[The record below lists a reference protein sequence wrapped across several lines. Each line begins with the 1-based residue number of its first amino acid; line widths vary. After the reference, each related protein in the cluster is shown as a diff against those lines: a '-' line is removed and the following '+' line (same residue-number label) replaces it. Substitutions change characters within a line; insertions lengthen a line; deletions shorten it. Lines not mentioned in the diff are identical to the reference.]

1 MAKNR
6 EGSID
11 LFGPVQAKTEDGIVA
26 HADGIAVEYD
36 ENDKPSKTLDE
47 LIDEIHTALEENSG
61 GSSTEGDSFVTVNK
75 LPEIIVQ
82 LPGTPTPTGE
92 SVYIENLYFNTNLS
106 VEEVTNI
113 ILNYCEEN
121 NLYTQYG
128 TASIGYINGS
138 SSEKTINI
146 EIKSSG
152 GICIRDGRGPSYY
165 IYWCNEEYANS
176 NMGSWNIT
184 RVGWQDFANPLVID
198 ENINAPYKPMELF
211 STTPSGEGFNPAI
224 KEEKLYRL
232 VHKEEPKW
240 MGTPI
245 PNTGKENGFY
255 FNISLSV
262 EEVEKIINT
271 LDFSNGAEYQ
281 VMWFNT
287 GMTSDDIKIEKYE
300 DGAMR
305 ITAASSS
312 NTYWCNQK
320 YKDNYDT
327 NNYIQNIGWGAGSS
341 SWNDEGYVRL
351 SYEFYSTRYG
361 NPVGDQNDKLSEL
374 LSITPFEYTEGKE
387 ELDGYYRFKNN
398 KWIKVL
404 EENDTVIVSELP
416 TENIDETKIYKITS
430 TEQGQLIGGTPLE
443 LSDGGDRVYIQI
455 NKDTNIY
462 LNTKLT
468 VEEVVSLCQS
478 NITSRGSYSPI
489 YIIAYQTGSSF
500 YYFCG
505 ITVCENIETSGTD
518 YVIYYEPNTN
528 GEYVENTTIL
538 FTSNASGKYS
548 FTGWN
553 PDITYPIVLH
563 PLSQG
568 SYCALTGTSKGCIKD
583 PVGFINT
590 LVMYT
595 DPLYYSEGKTNI
607 DYFRHKNNKWFKVLD
622 EPDIVDV
629 KQLPVGNGTV
639 VPNTGFVGKV
649 YVNTSLSDEEV
660 EALIDKLCHVNEENN
675 WSDAY
680 ILAYDTDS
688 IYIELYL
695 YSGYCY
701 DEDDNFIGIGKGIY
715 YYTEHH
721 DANENTW
728 RIDAEGD
735 LWCNDT
741 VAECYGLQKGWQDF
755 ANPIEINKEVQDRWD
770 ENDEEPTLGIY
781 NDQLTDLVSIT
792 PFTPTGNV
800 NKIYR
805 VPPKSVENIPVP
817 SNGHVGKVY
826 FNTSLSVE
834 EVNEILNGLDY
845 VMGVLS
851 APAVAIATNTDM
863 SKGLVIM
870 AYPSDEDYVIMT
882 GEGTL
887 VYIYS
892 LIDNDT
898 RGWLL
903 PEVDLNLDNMLEVIA
918 SQVGM
923 NIQNEKLKNL
933 ISITPFEEPK
943 EEPEYFRKKGDKW
956 IKVLEDTPIV
966 DIDELPPAK
975 VEAGIEWKG
984 TFVPNNTLVETLYFN
999 TELSVKEVEDILKKI
1014 PSEFSESGG
1023 ESYLYRFLTVDT
1035 YSKSINI
1042 FYFPELNGV
1051 PNVYAIMNLDL
1062 SKTFWMSIDDGDIPA
1077 GWRTSTF
1084 NNPYEIK
1091 EIAVHVTNDRNTLP
1105 SGNYN
1110 HFLASLISITPFEQ
1124 EFVKV
1129 PNKDIELDKL
1139 YRVPI
1144 KIGKAWRGT
1153 EVPNINS
1160 DNNYVEQ
1167 LYLNTNL
1174 NIQEV
1179 IDILKTIEYTPIPNS
1194 GEDGTYSVWGKS
1206 SSADGIRI
1214 LYFSGP
1220 YIITNWDMSVIYW
1233 SSVATESIPA
1243 GWQTFD
1249 NPILVNSNIRTDEE
1263 NIGIQ
1268 NHLLTSLFSTT
1279 PFVAYEIKDGT
1290 NIVGYKYNQLVNGE
1304 WKELGSGGNSS
1315 DSTLIIEKTIDD
1327 SMGVTI
1333 TVEEYDLMCT
1343 TQSVLLIINHPQ
1355 VGTYYFRKQ
1364 IVFSDSTDI
1373 GPCIGFKGMYLGYET
1388 TIALLKK
1395 DGQVTYHID
1404 IISHVTD
1411 FELSIQDDYWVQ
1423 NEKALRLNFKIDKE
1437 PASQDVPINTTITS
1451 QSTHEALVTPKAVY
1465 DFVNETVESNIIVEE
1480 LPSATLNATHTGVP
1494 TSGLIEKVYFNTQ
1507 LSNETIG
1514 SIVTHLTYQRLPNSN
1529 YYPLV
1534 AVITNSD
1541 MSNGLTVMKA
1551 ADNYYLISALVNGE
1565 TVRVLDFYEG
1575 VAYWHY
1581 SELEINYEN
1590 MLSVL
1595 APQVGITIQN
1605 DNVFQL
1611 ISITPFHVLDPSIKL
1626 DKTYSVPI
1634 KEDGKVIG
1642 YRRYQC
1648 INGEWK
1654 ELLNNGHIDQSVI
1667 VITKFLGDHDILS
1680 SQFHITDD
1688 EWEIMYNKPCML
1700 HLIGMAGGNV
1710 LLLKEMILDTSV
1722 IFRATL
1728 LFGITIEIEK
1738 TDDGYII
1745 TQDSG
1750 STITHINTFGISG
1763 DALRLE
1769 YLVNADVPKAIEVP
1783 VDTETATDSNSLITS
1798 KAVRNY
1804 IAEYMSANYDNYDEE
1819 EF

>member
-61 GSSTEGDSFVTVNK
+61 GSSTGEDSFVAVNK
-75 LPEIIVQ
+75 LPEI
-82 LPGTPTPTGE
+82 
-92 SVYIENLYFNTNLS
+92 N
-106 VEEVTNI
+106 
-113 ILNYCEEN
+113 
-121 NLYTQYG
+121 
-128 TASIGYINGS
+128 
-138 SSEKTINI
+138 
-146 EIKSSG
+146 
-152 GICIRDGRGPSYY
+152 
-165 IYWCNEEYANS
+165 
-176 NMGSWNIT
+176 
-184 RVGWQDFANPLVID
+184 
-198 ENINAPYKPMELF
+198 
-211 STTPSGEGFNPAI
+211 I
-224 KEEKLYRL
+224 KEEKIYRL
-232 VHKEEPKW
+232 ISKEEPKW
-240 MGTPI
+240 VGTSI
-245 PNTGKENGFY
+245 PNTGKADGFY
-255 FNISLSV
+255 FNISLSI

-271 LDFSNGAEYQ
+271 LDFSNGASDHEYQ

-300 DGAMR
+300 DGAMC
-305 ITAASSS
+305 ITSASGS

-320 YKDNYDT
+320 YKDNYD
-327 NNYIQNIGWGAGSS
+327 NSGSIQTIGWGASAS
-341 SWNDEGYVRL
+341 SWNDEGYVKL
-351 SYEFYSTRYG
+351 YYEFYSTMYD

-374 LSITPFEYTEGKE
+374 LSLTPFEYAEGKE
-387 ELDGYYRFKNN
+387 GLDGYYRFKNN

-404 EENDTVIVSELP
+404 EESDTVIVPELP
-416 TENIDETKIYKITS
+416 IENIDETKIYR
-430 TEQGQLIGGTPLE
+430 LISKGKSKFIGTP
-443 LSDGGDRVYIQI
+443 VP
-455 NKDTNIY
+455 NNIEISEFY
-462 LNTKLT
+462 FNTSLT
-468 VEEVVSLCQS
+468 EEEVEEIINTIDFQDADVRYNSSYEQFEYLLMDF
-478 NITSRGSYSPI
+478 NTSYTNYNLRIFKKDNAFAIQHY
-489 YIIAYQTGSSF
+489 GSS
-500 YYFCG
+500 
-505 ITVCENIETSGTD
+505 SGTYWCNKAWADIQGFESSGWNPNKND
-518 YVIYYEPNTN
+518 YANYSTGHIEYSSTLYPTWSYYEGAWPNEVQVTLN
-528 GEYVENTTIL
+528 VGTQNDKLSGLISLTPIEYVE
-538 FTSNASGKYS
+538 GK
-548 FTGWN
+548 
-553 PDITYPIVLH
+553 DI
-563 PLSQG
+563 
-568 SYCALTGTSKGCIKD
+568 
-583 PVGFINT
+583 F
-590 LVMYT
+590 
-595 DPLYYSEGKTNI
+595 EG
-607 DYFRHKNNKWFKVLD
+607 DFRHKNNKWFKVLD

-639 VPNTGFVGKV
+639 VPNTGFVEKV

-660 EALIDKLCHVNEENN
+660 EALIDKLCPVNEGYD
-675 WSDAY
+675 WSDTY

-695 YSGYCY
+695 YSDYYY

-715 YYTEHH
+715 YYVEHH

-728 RIDAEGD
+728 ITDAEGD
-735 LWCNDT
+735 LWCNDI
-741 VAECYGLQKGWQDF
+741 VAKCYGLQKGWQYF
-755 ANPIEINKEVQDRWD
+755 ANPIEINGEVKDRWD
-770 ENDEEPTLGIY
+770 ENNEEPILGIY

-805 VPPKSVENIPVP
+805 VQPKSVENLPVP

-851 APAVAIATNTDM
+851 APTVAIATNTDM

-870 AYPSDEDYVIMT
+870 AYPSDEDYAIMT
-882 GEGTL
+882 GDGTL

-933 ISITPFEEPK
+933 FSITPFEEPK

-956 IKVLEDTPIV
+956 IKVLEDTPIIDV
-966 DIDELPPAK
+966 DTLPPAK

-984 TFVPNNTLVETLYFN
+984 TVVPNNTLVETLYFN

-1014 PSEFSESGG
+1014 PFEFSESGG
-1023 ESYLYRFLTVDT
+1023 ENYLYRFLTVDT

-1062 SKTFWMSIDDGDIPA
+1062 SKIFWMSIGDGDIPA

-1091 EIAVHVTNDRNTLP
+1091 ETAVHVTNDRNTLP

-1160 DNNYVEQ
+1160 DDNYVEQ

-1179 IDILKTIEYTPIPNS
+1179 IDIIKTIEYTPIPNS

-1233 SSVATESIPA
+1233 ISVATESIPA

-1249 NPILVNSNIRTDEE
+1249 NPIIVNSNIRTDEE

-1279 PFVAYEIKDGT
+1279 PFVEYEVKDGT

-1315 DSTLIIEKTIDD
+1315 DNTLIIEKTMDNTM
-1327 SMGVTI
+1327 SVTI
-1333 TVEEYDLMCT
+1333 TVEEYDLMYDSP
-1343 TQSVLLIINHPQ
+1343 SVLLIINHPIGISYLRKESTFS
-1355 VGTYYFRKQ
+1355 GTYDFPNA
-1364 IVFSDSTDI
+1364 IVFKGIVFGFDSTV
-1373 GPCIGFKGMYLGYET
+1373 GLYKENN
-1388 TIALLKK
+1388 
-1395 DGQVTYHID
+1395 QVSYTHSFTRTMHD
-1404 IISHVTD
+1404 LR
-1411 FELSIQDDYWVQ
+1411 LSIEDGSYVGNDKIL
-1423 NEKALRLNFKIDKE
+1423 KASYQTHDGTWEEYIPID
-1437 PASQDVPINTTITS
+1437 TTITP
-1451 QSTHEALVTPKAVY
+1451 QSTHEALVTPKAVH
-1465 DFVNETVESNIIVEE
+1465 DFINGTVGSNIIVEE
-1480 LPSATLNATHTGVP
+1480 LPSATLDATHTGVP

-1514 SIVTHLTYQRLPNSN
+1514 SIVTQLTYQRLPNSN
-1529 YYPLV
+1529 YYPLA

-1565 TVRVLDFYEG
+1565 TIRVLDFYEG

-1595 APQVGITIQN
+1595 APQTGITIQN
-1605 DNVFQL
+1605 DKVFQL

-1626 DKTYSVPI
+1626 DKTYSIPI

-1654 ELLNNGHIDQSVI
+1654 ELLNNGHIDQSVT
-1667 VITKFLGDHDILS
+1667 VITKFFREFNNLS
-1680 SQFHITDD
+1680 SHVHITDD
-1688 EWEIMYNKPCML
+1688 DWEIMYNKPCML
-1700 HLIGMAGGNV
+1700 NLISIAGGNM
-1710 LLLKEMILDTSV
+1710 LLLKAITLDTS
-1722 IFRATL
+1722 IYFRTTWL
-1728 LFGITIEIEK
+1728 YGVTIKIEK

-1745 TQDSG
+1745 TDNSD
-1750 STITHINTFGISG
+1750 STITHINSFGISG
-1763 DALRLE
+1763 NTLSLE
-1769 YLVNADVPKAIEVP
+1769 YLVNADVTKAVEVP
-1783 VDTETATDSNSLITS
+1783 VDTETATDSNNLITS

-1804 IAEYMSANYDNYDEE
+1804 IAEYMTANYDNFDEE